1 MPGRLTGSVPIIAT
15 LVLAALGVGAPTST
29 ARANDCLASPNSTAP
44 NGSWWYYRLDWP
56 TQRKCWYLRAL
67 GRPGQETAEREA
79 GQRSGSGSAPSESR
93 RPSDSADDGTTSVP
107 VADTATVSSIVQE
120 VTAPQASTGSQ
131 TSVSTAP
138 TTQNNGSAVSATVQQ
153 SAHEGKAADD
163 AADAA
168 STDGAPRIMAHA
180 VSPDDAAASLPEDY
194 AARFDRIQK
203 EAANEPP
210 PISVFVIVIGS
221 LAVLA
226 IAIYFVRR
234 QRFRGLT

>member
-1 MPGRLTGSVPIIAT
+1 MPSKLAGSILLIAT
-15 LVLAALGVGAPTST
+15 VVLAAQGVGAPISI
-29 ARANDCLASPNSTAP
+29 ARASDCPASPNSTAP

-67 GRPGQETAEREA
+67 GRPGQETAERET
-79 GQRSGSGSAPSESR
+79 GQRSGSGSAPSEPR
-93 RPSDSADDGTTSVP
+93 RPSDSADDSTMSVP
-107 VADTATVSSIVQE
+107 VADTATVGSIVQE
-120 VTAPQASTGSQ
+120 VTVPQASTGSQ
-131 TSVSTAP
+131 SVPTAP
-138 TTQNNGSAVSATVQQ
+138 TTQNDGFVVSATVQQ

-168 STDGAPRIMAHA
+168 SRDGAPRIMAHA
-180 VSPDDAAASLPEDY
+180 VSTNDAAASVPEDY
-194 AARFDRIQK
+194 AERFARIQK

-234 QRFRGLT
+234 LRFRGLT